1 MKASKKKKGAKK
13 AAAAK
18 GAVEKKSTADPKGG
32 SEQTSASE
40 VGEQAAAVE
49 EKSAPKRVP
58 VPLLSETQETTPSSV
73 ATKTLIDTPAYT
85 EAPATSEALTWTES
99 PAEILTSTPT
109 EALPPGANRLINE
122 TSTYLLQ
129 HAHNPVDWYPWGP
142 EAIARAKSEDKPIL
156 LSVGYAACHW
166 CHVME
171 HESFEDVPTA
181 RMMNANFVNIKVDRE
196 ERTDIDEIYMKAVQ
210 LMTGHG
216 GWPMTVFLTPD
227 LKPFFGGTYFPK
239 EPRQGMPAFTQL
251 LAALSEAWRD
261 RRSEVE
267 ESSGSVTEHL
277 KMLDS
282 LNARSEGKLAPA
294 QAIRKDYLQDAA
306 DRLLDVFD
314 HRFGGFG
321 NAPKFPHTFNINLS
335 LRCIDHLVEKSPSAK
350 EAHKEL
356 VTTTLDRMAMGGIYD
371 QIGGGFA
378 RYSVDRQWL
387 IPHFEKMLYD
397 NALMCQTYIDGY
409 RLLGRRYWL
418 DIAEGIL
425 GFVDRE
431 LKTEEGAFYSSL
443 DADSEGVEGKFYV
456 FTPAQIKEI
465 VGTTDG
471 DWLCEVYGVT
481 QTGNFEHGTSALHF
495 AKTPEEIARDYGMS
509 VEAFFD
515 RLRPLNEVLL
525 QARECRIRPGRDE
538 KVLTSWNSLM
548 ISAYV
553 AGYVAT
559 GKESYLETAKTC
571 ALFIL
576 NKLVKDGRLLR
587 TYGKGKAK
595 LNGYLEDYAFFVQ
608 ALLDLASA
616 DPDARWLAHACKL
629 SNVMLERFNDAE
641 EGGLYFTSDDHEQL
655 VTRPRSHFDGAVPS
669 GTSVATMNLI
679 RLGRITGHDPY
690 ILRAQALLLL
700 YAPFFRKLPDQFGN
714 LLCAADLFIHPDQEV
729 AIVSTDF
736 GNDLK
741 EMIFCAHNGYRPNQ
755 LVVVSRP
762 TNAYKLLENRTPL
775 SGKATAYICKNFACQ
790 KPTTSAE
797 DLLPVSTA

>member
-1 MKASKKKKGAKK
+1 MSASKKKKDAKK
-13 AAAAK
+13 AAAKKEAAK
-18 GAVEKKSTADPKGG
+18 KEAAKMPVASKPAAEKHDTSPMSEQRVADSGAVAATPAD
-32 SEQTSASE
+32 
-40 VGEQAAAVE
+40 QAQPAETPQDDVSH
-49 EKSAPKRVP
+49 SAPAQAP
-58 VPLLSETQETTPSSV
+58 GETPSMH
-73 ATKTLIDTPAYT
+73 AGGT
-85 EAPATSEALTWTES
+85 
-99 PAEILTSTPT
+99 
-109 EALPPGANRLINE
+109 NRLIHE

-129 HAHNPVDWYPWGP
+129 HAHNPVDWYPWGE
-142 EAIARAKSEDKPIL
+142 EAIQRSRAEDKPIL

-171 HESFEDVPTA
+171 HESFEDVQTA
-181 RMMNANFVNIKVDRE
+181 RMMNENFVNIKVDRE

-239 EPRQGMPAFTQL
+239 EPRHGMPSFMQL
-251 LAALSEAWRD
+251 LTALSEAWRE

-282 LNARSEGKLAPA
+282 LNARSESKLGQT
-294 QAIRKDYLQDAA
+294 QAIKRDYLIDAA

-335 LRCIDHLVEKSPSAK
+335 LRCIDHLVDKSPSIR

-356 VTTTLDRMAMGGIYD
+356 VTVTLDRMAMGGIYD

-378 RYSVDRQWL
+378 RYSVDREWL

-425 GFVDRE
+425 SFVNRE
-431 LKTEEGAFYSSL
+431 LKTDEGAFYSSL

-456 FTPAQIKEI
+456 WTPAQIKEV

-471 DWLCEVYGVT
+471 EWLCEVYGVT

-495 AKTPEEIARDYGMS
+495 GKTPEELAHDHGMS
-509 VEAFFD
+509 LEIFFD
-515 RLRPLNEVLL
+515 RLRQLNEKLL
-525 QARECRIRPGRDE
+525 AARETRIRPGRDE

-559 GKESYLETAKTC
+559 GKEAYLETAKTC
-571 ALFIL
+571 ASFIL
-576 NKLVKDGRLLR
+576 EKLVQGGRLLR
-587 TYGKGKAK
+587 TYGRGKAK

-608 ALLDLASA
+608 ALMDLASA
-616 DPDARWLAHACKL
+616 DLDPRWLANARSL
-629 SNVMLERFNDAE
+629 TDVMLERFNDVE
-641 EGGLYFTSDDHEQL
+641 EGGLYYTSDDHEQL

-669 GTSVATMNLI
+669 GTSVATMNLV
-679 RLGRITGHDPY
+679 RLARITGHDPY
-690 ILRAQALLLL
+690 ILRAQNLLLL

-714 LLCAADLFIHPDQEV
+714 LLCAADLFIHAEQEV
-729 AIVSTDF
+729 AIIAEEA

-755 LVVVSRP
+755 LIVVSKP
-762 TNAYKLLENRTPL
+762 TSGYRLLDFRVPI
-775 SGKATAYICKNFACQ
+775 SGKPTAYICKNFACQ

-797 DLLPVSTA
+797 DLLPVVSA

>member
-1 MKASKKKKGAKK
+1 MSASKKKKDAKK
-13 AAAAK
+13 TAASKNA
-18 GAVEKKSTADPKGG
+18 ETRLDENQQTAGHDDV
-32 SEQTSASE
+32 SEPQTANQEASE
-40 VGEQAAAVE
+40 IAAQPVAE
-49 EKSAPKRVP
+49 AAPETP
-58 VPLLSETQETTPSSV
+58 V
-73 ATKTLIDTPAYT
+73 
-85 EAPATSEALTWTES
+85 
-99 PAEILTSTPT
+99 
-109 EALPPGANRLINE
+109 GANRLIHE

-129 HAHNPVDWYPWGP
+129 HAYNPVDWYAWGE
-142 EAIARAKSEDKPIL
+142 EALARAKKEDKPIL

-181 RMMNANFVNIKVDRE
+181 KMMNDNFVNIKVDRE

-239 EPRQGMPAFTQL
+239 EPRHGMPSFTQL
-251 LAALSEAWRD
+251 LTALSEAWRD
-261 RRSEVE
+261 RRAEVE

-282 LNARSEGKLAPA
+282 LNARSEGKTGAV
-294 QAIRKDYLQDAA
+294 QEIRKDYLQDAA

-335 LRCIDHLVEKSPSAK
+335 LRCIDHLVERSPSAK

-397 NALMCQTYIDGY
+397 NALMCQTYVDGY

-425 GFVDRE
+425 SFVNRE

-456 FTPAQIKEI
+456 WTPAQIKD
-465 VGTTDG
+465 VLGTTDG
-471 DWLCEVYGVT
+471 EWVCEVYGVT

-495 AKTPEEIARDYGMS
+495 AKPPEEVARDHGMS
-509 VEAFFD
+509 VEMFFD
-515 RLRPLNEVLL
+515 RLRPLNEKLL
-525 QARECRIRPGRDE
+525 HARERRIRPGRDE

-559 GKESYLETAKTC
+559 GKEAYLETAKTC
-571 ALFIL
+571 ASFIL
-576 NKLVKDGRLLR
+576 EKLVKDGRLLR
-587 TYGKGKAK
+587 TYGKGRAK

-616 DPDARWLAHACKL
+616 DPDERWL
-629 SNVMLERFNDAE
+629 SNARLLTDVMLERFNDQE
-641 EGGLYFTSDDHEQL
+641 EGGLYYTSDDHEQL

-669 GTSVATMNLI
+669 GTSVATMNLV
-679 RLGRITGHDPY
+679 RLSRITGHDPY
-690 ILRAQALLLL
+690 ISRAQGLLLL

-714 LLCAADLFIHPDQEV
+714 LLCAADLFIHADQEV
-729 AIVSTDF
+729 AIVANEV
-736 GNDLK
+736 GPDLK

-755 LVVVSRP
+755 LVVVSKP
-762 TNAYKLLENRTPL
+762 TSSYRLLEHRGTI
-775 SGKATAYICKNFACQ
+775 SGKPTAYICKNFACQ

-797 DLLPVSTA
+797 DLLPVVRA